1 MTSPQPSKPKK
12 DDQGLMQLLK
22 DRIAQLENRVEDP
35 PRSPDEQDA
44 EDAFQVASAAARAL
58 VADKDIMS
66 EEKLRFLQLMFED
79 CVSNV
84 RTLEYDL
91 GLEEK
96 RLSVAELEYS
106 DLGEDLRKIE
116 SSMEKLKSLSRQLSK
131 QNKIMMEETKK
142 RTADEKRKR
151 EEIVEKFDEAMKDI
165 NARLNTGEFIE
176 EEKDDVALQLES
188 DLEHL
193 QEKYEKRE
201 LFYEKSLNEAI
212 EEERKESKLYC
223 QSQEEFEKD
232 ELLLVTE
239 RRKLMDLKKKSRI
252 LIENIK
258 KISDQKKEIETK
270 SNERREV
277 FPRQKADLKR
287 LQQSEIDVRKVSEKL
302 YQETENVK
310 ARSKETINQVK
321 SNEDELEFWK
331 TKSKTERDKRQALER
346 LCRTMTEERT
356 IMRKEVQAIQAAWEM
371 LEKEIENLRME
382 IDEAEDT

>member
-58 VADKDIMS
+58 VADKEIIS

-212 EEERKESKLYC
+212 EEERKESKSYS

-252 LIENIK
+252 LAENIK
-258 KISDQKKEIETK
+258 KISDQKKQIETK
-270 SNERREV
+270 SNERREL
-277 FPRQKADLKR
+277 FSRQKGDLKR

-310 ARSKETINQVK
+310 TKSKETINQVK